1 MSGQRLSLV
10 GSRTYQNTMQRLE
23 ALGGAYPEFVHKWS
37 KARRQ
42 YRADELYPPREVNM
56 EGVAPDWSLPV
67 IGIGGTRSPCVETFC
82 LVSNVVRELAH
93 KPKLFISG
101 GVPGVDLSA
110 HMAAADSATSMTCVV
125 LANPVSE
132 GFAGHEWRSDFVRAR
147 ILERGCFI
155 SEHDH
160 VIPFGQP
167 AFRERLLD
175 RDRIISAMCDIFLVF
190 ECNQDSATVDT
201 AIRALSQGKT
211 VVCVESSMRTAHRG
225 TEQLVARGKVPWL
238 QEKELGA
245 VGIAAAIEAILAD
258 IAKPAAASAE
268 LASPVR
274 G

>member
-1 MSGQRLSLV
+1 MADKGMLTTRARAMRKQR
-10 GSRTYQNTMQRLE
+10 RLDVK
-23 ALGGAYPEFVHKWS
+23 F
-37 KARRQ
+37 RRQ
-42 YRADELYPPREVNM
+42 FPIDCYIADL
-56 EGVAPDWSLPV
+56 AS
-67 IGIGGTRSPCVETFC
+67 VE
-82 LVSNVVRELAH
+82 
-93 KPKLFISG
+93 
-101 GVPGVDLSA
+101 
-110 HMAAADSATSMTCVV
+110 
-125 LANPVSE
+125 
-132 GFAGHEWRSDFVRAR
+132 AR

-155 SEHDH
+155 SEHNH
-160 VIPFGQP
+160 VIPFGKP

-190 ECNQDSATVDT
+190 ECNQDSATVGT

-211 VVCVESSMRTAHRG
+211 VVCVESSMRTARRG

-258 IAKPAAASAE
+258 VAKPASASAE